1 MSNDALHDALEETRA
16 EAKRPPDFDAF
27 WQGVRAELAD
37 VPLEWERLPG
47 AGGETQTHR
56 IDWLRFS
63 SMDDVLVYGWLA
75 VPKHLP
81 ASGAALATAPM
92 TETRRG
98 RGYLWLPGYSL
109 GSPPPG
115 PEALYPDTLTLGL
128 NLHGNL
134 PDTPYAHPSL
144 SGADYITAGI
154 ESPQTYIYRRI
165 VAHCLRALEVLA
177 QQPEVA
183 PDRLIVGGM
192 SQGGGLALVT
202 AALSPLPRLCLADM
216 PWLGALDL
224 ALSLLDRAKYRRT
237 KAARYPDAR
246 GLVADY
252 AEAHPEQPE
261 YADQVYRTYAYF
273 DPLSHAAAVTCPT
286 QVSAGGRDPSCKPP
300 TIYAVYNELRCPK
313 EMLYLPQTGHEIVP
327 AMHEAHLKWVQRV

>member
-1 MSNDALHDALEETRA
+1 MSDTALEQTHA
-16 EAKRPPDFDAF
+16 DAQRPADFYRF
-27 WQGVRAELAD
+27 WSSVRAELAD

-47 AGGETQTHR
+47 AGGETASHT

-63 SMDDVLVYGWLA
+63 SLDDVLVYGWLA

-81 ASGAALATAPM
+81 TAG
-92 TETRRG
+92 G
-98 RGYLWLPGYSL
+98 RGFLWLPGYSL
-109 GSPPPG
+109 GNPPPG
-115 PEALYPDTLTLGL
+115 PESLYPDTLTLGL
-128 NLHGNL
+128 NLHGNT
-134 PDTPYAHPSL
+134 PDAPYVHPSL
-144 SGADYITAGI
+144 SGQDYITQGI
-154 ESPQTYIYRRI
+154 ESPQTYVYRAI

-177 QQPEVA
+177 GQAEVS
-183 PDRLIVGGM
+183 PDRLMVGGM

-202 AALSPLPRLCLADM
+202 AALAPQIRLCLADM

-237 KAARYPDAR
+237 KVARYPDAR

-252 AEAHPEQPE
+252 AEAHPEQ
-261 YADQVYRTYAYF
+261 AAQVYRTYAYF
-273 DPLSHAAAVTCPT
+273 DPLSHAQDITCPT

-300 TIYAVYNELRCPK
+300 TVYAVYNALRSEK
-313 EMLYLPQTGHEIVP
+313 QMLYLPQTGHEIVP